1 MEELSALKEVEE
13 AAIAEAEAAAAEA
26 ANAAAGLFDF
36 EDEEESETASPS
48 KKSPEKGTGVRMIR
62 TASVLSNAH
71 NNYLHKGVVLDP
83 GKLGVV
89 TSQLQVNQH
98 NNSQLVNG
106 SNQSL
111 RYKVMPDT
119 GTD

>member
-48 KKSPEKGTGVRMIR
+48 KKSPEKVTGVRMIR
-62 TASVLSNAH
+62 TASVMLTTTTYTRAWCWTPASWAW
-71 NNYLHKGVVLDP
+71 
-83 GKLGVV
+83 
-89 TSQLQVNQH
+89 
-98 NNSQLVNG
+98 
-106 SNQSL
+106 
-111 RYKVMPDT
+111 
-119 GTD
+119 